1 MKTAFSGLCKLLSPL
16 PHAAPPRCG
25 RTGSLLSGA
34 FVPSKR
40 GKKSLR
46 AVRVCPAAFPRRVKG
61 RKSLANTV
69 LFARQHRLCPAQKKC
84 SVSRVRKGHRGR
96 CMQQIA
102 SPQRKICKFD
112 FLKIHLLKSIY
123 VNLIF
128 DFCWQRSQKSRFF
141 FAFPVKWAIAEEVT
155 FHPFFRPFP
164 RENEGKRTPRRLS
177 AAHVRGRKCPPLEL
191 P

>member
-1 MKTAFSGLCKLLSPL
+1 MG

-84 SVSRVRKGHRGR
+84 SASRVRKGHRGR

-102 SPQRKICKFD
+102 SPQSKICKFD
-112 FLKIHLLKSIY
+112 FLKIHLSKFNY
-123 VNLIF
+123 VNPYFQILLA
-128 DFCWQRSQKSRFF
+128 SPTKSSILF
-141 FAFPVKWAIAEEVT
+141 
-155 FHPFFRPFP
+155 PFFRQTDGKGRSYRSRLFPFVSP
-164 RENEGKRTPRRLS
+164 
-177 AAHVRGRKCPPLEL
+177 
-191 P
+191 